1 MSSINKALKKAQKE
15 RDYQHREYE
24 GVLTAQGG
32 RRFFLT
38 KPVLLGSLVALV
50 VLSAVILY
58 IWFNP
63 RGIKTT
69 EEKKNPDQKDVSALI
84 TQKQASPSFQ
94 KKPAKTRERKR
105 RDSNYVPGKDGNDA
119 ISKPKDIKPI
129 YDKARAFQKI
139 GRLNDA
145 KRLYQNVPD
154 TDPDYVDALNNLGVI
169 MMHEKDYKAAR
180 ANFEKAIRLEP
191 ENVDPQYNL
200 ACVYALKGET
210 GLGILHLKKA
220 CLLNKG
226 ARDWARTD
234 TDLANLRK
242 IPEFENIIRKDSG
255 IRNQNKQN

>member
-1 MSSINKALKKAQKE
+1 MSSIHKALKKAQKE

-32 RRFFLT
+32 RRFFSS
-38 KPVLLGSLVALV
+38 KPVLFGSLVALV
-50 VLSAVILY
+50 VLSAVIFY

-63 RGIKTT
+63 RGIKTA
-69 EEKKNPDQKDVSALI
+69 EGEKNTNQKDVSALI
-84 TQKQASPSFQ
+84 TQKQVSPSFQ
-94 KKPAKTRERKR
+94 KKPAMTRERKQP
-105 RDSNYVPGKDGNDA
+105 DSKAVPAKGS
-119 ISKPKDIKPI
+119 ISKAEDIEPI

-145 KRLYQNVPD
+145 KRLYQKVPD
-154 TDPDYVDALNNLGVI
+154 TNPDYVDALNNLGVI

-180 ANFEKAIRLEP
+180 ANFEKAIRLQP

-220 CLLNKG
+220 CLLNQAAG
-226 ARDWARTD
+226 DWARRD
-234 TDLANLRK
+234 TDLAKLRK
-242 IPEFENIIRKDSG
+242 MPEFENIIRKDSG